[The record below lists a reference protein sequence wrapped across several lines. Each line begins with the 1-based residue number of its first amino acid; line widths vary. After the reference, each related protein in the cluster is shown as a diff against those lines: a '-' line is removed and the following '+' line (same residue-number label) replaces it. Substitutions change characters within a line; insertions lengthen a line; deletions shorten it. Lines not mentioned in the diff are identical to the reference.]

1 MRHHNANRKFHRE
14 RGVRRAFVRS
24 LIEALVLKEKILT
37 TEARAKEIRG
47 MVEKMI
53 TRAKSGTVAARRTL
67 SSSLGGRA
75 PVVRKLVDTLGPR
88 FKDRNG
94 GYTRITKVV
103 KKSSDGRSS
112 AVIEF
117 V

>member
-1 MRHHNANRKFHRE
+1 MRHHNTTRKFHRE
-14 RGVRRAFVRS
+14 RGPRIAFMRS
-24 LIEALVLKEKILT
+24 LVEALILKEKILT
-37 TEARAKEIRG
+37 TEARAKALRP
-47 MVEKMI
+47 MLEKMI
-53 TRAKSGTVAARRTL
+53 TRGKTGTIATRRQL
-67 SSSLGGRA
+67 ASALGGR
-75 PVVRKLVDTLGPR
+75 PSVVKKIVDTLGPR

-103 KKSSDGRSS
+103 TKSSDGRSN